1 MRWVLNVTE
10 LVLIAIA
17 LSMDAFAVGLTN
29 GVTNPRIG
37 TGKILLIAAFFGFFQ
52 GAMPILG
59 YYTGN
64 IANTLVT
71 SIAPFISLAILSAI
85 GIKMLFDSK
94 NSLEDCPSELSIGKL
109 TLQAIATSIDAF
121 AVGISFLAVKAAGNS
136 LPFNVFW
143 CGAFIGIITFAL
155 TLSAVLAGKYF
166 TVAIEKRSAN
176 IKQWSYIAAGLVLI
190 AIGIKNLLE
199 AYF

>member
-1 MRWVLNVTE
+1 
-10 LVLIAIA
+10 
-17 LSMDAFAVGLTN
+17 
-29 GVTNPRIG
+29 VTNPRIG
-37 TGKILLIAAFFGFFQ
+37 TGKIFLIAAFFGFFQ
-52 GAMPILG
+52 GAKPVLG
-59 YYTGN
+59 YFTGN
-64 IANTLVT
+64 IANNLVT
-71 SIAPFISLAILSAI
+71 SVAPYVSLTILSAI
-85 GIKMLFDSK
+85 GLKMLFDS
-94 NSLEDCPSELSIGKL
+94 NNCTEDNKCELSIGKL

-155 TLSAVLAGKYF
+155 TLSAVLMGKYF
-166 TVAIEKRSAN
+166 TLIIEKRSAN